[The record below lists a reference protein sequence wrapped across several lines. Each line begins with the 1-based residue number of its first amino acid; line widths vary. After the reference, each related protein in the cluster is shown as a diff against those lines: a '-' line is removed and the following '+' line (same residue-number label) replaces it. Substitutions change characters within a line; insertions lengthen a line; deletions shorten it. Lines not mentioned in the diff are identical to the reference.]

1 MSMYDSHPFVEPTW
15 YQPVEFLDISPLSE
29 TLGGAVRAPAGD
41 LVCVVREDRRA

>member
-29 TLGGAVRAPAGD
+29 TLGAERAPAGD
-41 LVCVVREDRRA
+41 LVRVVREDRQA